1 MAGTI
6 GVGASSRIRAGSV
19 SARRARHRRNAI
31 VIAACWCVVFACMAA
46 VFGMLS
52 GCTEAGVA
60 TRQREVQAL
69 DQQAAQDQAVADA
82 AADAIAG
89 IVQRYNQAIA
99 TGVTDLEAA
108 AEAVRN
114 VATSEA
120 IPDAVAA
127 AVGEAVA
134 EGLPAPEALG
144 AARARLDAALSEI
157 TSHRAN
163 LARERSALEA
173 EREEA
178 RASDEAWFN
187 LSDTF
192 VGGMLAVLVPGG
204 TGAYAVARSLA
215 KKARQAKID
224 GTRSGVV
231 IGATTVAESVKAGR
245 AADPDFDRWFR
256 LDTPAARVMR
266 EVLKSAPDIEAI
278 VKAHKEPRASMP
290 VGGGGVGPIP
300 PTWAPAP
307 KTPA

>member
-1 MAGTI
+1 MAGMI
-6 GVGASSRIRAGSV
+6 GAGASTGRIAAGGV
-19 SARRARHRRNAI
+19 AATRARNRRHSI
-31 VIAACWCVVFACMAA
+31 VIGACWLVVLVCSSIA
-46 VFGMLS
+46 VSMLT
-52 GCTEAGVA
+52 GCAESGVA

-69 DQQAAQDQAVADA
+69 DQQAAEDQAVADA

-108 AEAVRN
+108 TQAVRD

-144 AARARLDAALSEI
+144 AARARLDVALSEI

-163 LARERSALEA
+163 LARERSALET
-173 EREEA
+173 ERETA
-178 RASDEAWFN
+178 RASDEAWFS

-192 VGGMLAVLVPGG
+192 VGGMLAVMVPGLPG
-204 TGAYAVARSLA
+204 VYAVGRNLV

-224 GTRSGVV
+224 GTV
-231 IGATTVAESVKAGR
+231 IGATTVAESVRAGR
-245 AADPDFDRWFR
+245 AADVEFDRWFR

-266 EVLKSAPDIEAI
+266 EVLKSAPEIEAI
-278 VKAHKEPRASMP
+278 VKAHKEPRAS
-290 VGGGGVGPIP
+290 GPATTTVP
-300 PTWAPAP
+300 
-307 KTPA
+307 

>member
-1 MAGTI
+1 MAGMI
-6 GVGASSRIRAGSV
+6 GAGASTGRIVADGAAATP
-19 SARRARHRRNAI
+19 ARNRRHSI
-31 VIAACWCVVFACMAA
+31 VIGACWLVVLVCISI
-46 VFGMLS
+46 VVGMIT
-52 GCTEAGVA
+52 GCAESGVA
-60 TRQREVQAL
+60 TRQREVQDL
-69 DQQAAQDQAVADA
+69 DRQAAEDQAVADA

-108 AEAVRN
+108 TQAVRD

-144 AARARLDAALSEI
+144 AARARLDVALSEI

-163 LARERSALEA
+163 LARERSALET
-173 EREEA
+173 ERETA
-178 RASDEAWFN
+178 RASDEAWFS

-192 VGGMLAVLVPGG
+192 VGGMLAVLVPGLPG
-204 TGAYAVARSLA
+204 VYAVGRNLV

-224 GTRSGVV
+224 GTV

-245 AADPDFDRWFR
+245 AADAEFDRWFR

-266 EVLKSAPDIEAI
+266 EVLKSAPEIEAI
-278 VKAHKEPRASMP
+278 VKAHKEPRAS
-290 VGGGGVGPIP
+290 GPATTTVP
-300 PTWAPAP
+300 
-307 KTPA
+307 